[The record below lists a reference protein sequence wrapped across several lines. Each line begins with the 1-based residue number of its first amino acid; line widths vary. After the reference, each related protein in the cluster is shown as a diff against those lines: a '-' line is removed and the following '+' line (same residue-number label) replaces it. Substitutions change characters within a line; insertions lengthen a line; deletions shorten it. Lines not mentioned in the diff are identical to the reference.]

1 MAIFPKPRAALFFA
15 FALVLPAAAY
25 DHPLTSGAIRDAY
38 FLGQR
43 KDTST
48 ADFLSRYVRRFR
60 RPKTGPHVA
69 EVELTT
75 PFAQVVRQ
83 ARTVAGSYSAQDA
96 EQQYLSKPEVIRVH
110 VRIYLTPT
118 YPAYYSD
125 PSRGQELQFR
135 GREFW
140 RDFTVRLVQEGE
152 QIAPESVSG
161 EPIYLP
167 GRASTLVGAE
177 VELEFSAE
185 QVASEPARVEI
196 VTPDGQ
202 HIVARFDL
210 TRLR

>member
-1 MAIFPKPRAALFFA
+1 MAIFLQSCAALS
-15 FALVLPAAAY
+15 FALALALPAAAY

-38 FLGQR
+38 FLGER
-43 KDTST
+43 KDTRT
-48 ADFLSRYVRRFR
+48 AEFLAHYVRRFP

-69 EVELTT
+69 EVELST

-83 ARTVAGSYSAQDA
+83 ARKVAGTYSAQDA
-96 EQQYLSKPEVIRVH
+96 EQQYLSKPEVVRLR
-110 VRIYLTPT
+110 VRINLTPT

-135 GREFW
+135 GPGFW

-152 QIAPESVSG
+152 EIAPESVSG

-167 GRASTLVGAE
+167 GRASSLVGAE
-177 VELEFSAE
+177 VELEFDAE
-185 QVASEPARVEI
+185 EVASELARVEI

-202 HIVARFDL
+202 HVVARFDL